1 MILTPEALAGMEK
14 HYRANFVN
22 SLSGFKS
29 ANLIGT
35 ISDKGVTNL
44 ALFSSVIHV
53 GANPPLM
60 GMLFRPVSVARH
72 TYENIKAAGQFTIN
86 HVHSS
91 IYKRAHQTSAR
102 YPDGVSE
109 FTECG
114 LTPEY
119 TDAVKAPYVKEAQ
132 VKIGLSFEEEKHIL
146 ANDTIFLIG
155 RIEEILLPDNSILE
169 DGVLDIESAGT
180 IAISSLNSYHTTGL
194 LGRLPYAKPD
204 KPLKD

>member
-1 MILTPEALAGMEK
+1 MILTPEALGSMEK

-86 HVHSS
+86 HVNSS

-114 LTPEY
+114 LTQEY

-132 VKIGLSFEEEKHIL
+132 VKIGLSFAEEKHIM